1 LVASKEGR
9 KVYPRYKLAPTVQ
22 SEPSDDGCILL
33 RLDTGAVYGL
43 NQTGARIV
51 AELQEAKDGVSLQA
65 IVPGL
70 LDQFDVR
77 RQRLTADLID
87 FFSELEKRGLVLQ
100 CAEPCSEPRR
110 VLKNKIAQSAH

>member
-1 LVASKEGR
+1 
-9 KVYPRYKLAPTVQ
+9 VYPRYKLAPTVQ

-33 RLDTGAVYGL
+33 RLDTCAVYGL

-87 FFSELEKRGLVLQ
+87 FFSELEKRGLVFQ
-100 CAEPCSEPRR
+100 CAEQCSEPRR
-110 VLKNKIAQSAH
+110 VLKNKVTQSAH